1 MNCSRLE
8 KLARRAALT
17 SRILAAGFG
26 IAAAAT
32 FSAPTMAQD
41 GLVVDGEVI
50 ADATLFDAAKEEGSL
65 LYYTVNFEDM
75 ERGVLEYF
83 KEDTG
88 IDFDVVR
95 LSTGR
100 MFERVM
106 TEYSGGKLEADLV
119 SLTDFV
125 LMGQLVDGGVLAAH
139 RIINWDDIPDGLKQ
153 ADGKYYTENR
163 FAAVLGYNTAR
174 WSTDE
179 APKSWADLTDPK
191 FKGEIGMQQAGAGG
205 MSWNVVLF
213 QRKVLGDDYWAKLAA
228 NEPRLYSSM
237 SPLSDDLARGEL
249 TVGTVT
255 VGLIRN
261 LVQAGAPVSLNVP
274 EEGAPAVPIMV
285 GVTSVAKHPNAAKL
299 YVNWLMSR
307 RGGKVITDVI
317 ADWASNP
324 AVPPP
329 DLSQYGITLPSS
341 DKLWTANADDW
352 VKLREPWIAEW
363 DKIYRVNQ

>member
-1 MNCSRLE
+1 MDWNRLV
-8 KLARRAALT
+8 KLSHKVVRTQRRIAVGLG
-17 SRILAAGFG
+17 LATAVVLG
-26 IAAAAT
+26 
-32 FSAPTMAQD
+32 APASAQD
-41 GLVVDGEVI
+41 GLVVNGEVI
-50 ADATLFDAAKEEGSL
+50 ADATLFDAAKQEGTL

-125 LMGQLVDGGVLAAH
+125 LMSQLVDGGVLAEH
-139 RIINWDDIPDGLKQ
+139 RIINWDEIPDDLKQ

-163 FAAVLGYNTAR
+163 FAAVLGYNSAR
-174 WSTDE
+174 WSADE

-191 FKGEIGMQQAGAGG
+191 FKGEIGIQQAGAGG
-205 MSWNVVLF
+205 MSWNVTLF
-213 QRKVLGDDYWAKLAA
+213 QRKVLGDDYWAELAA
-228 NEPRLYSSM
+228 NDPRLYSSM

-249 TVGTVT
+249 TVGAVT

-274 EEGAPAVPIMV
+274 EEGAPAVPILI
-285 GVTSVAKHPNAAKL
+285 GVTSVAPHPNAAKL
-299 YVNWLMSR
+299 YVNWVMSR

-329 DLSQYGITLPSS
+329 DLTEYGITLPSS
-341 DKLWTANADDW
+341 DKLWIANADDW
-352 VKLREPWIAEW
+352 VNLRDPWVAEW
-363 DKIYRVNQ
+363 DQIFRVNQ